1 VETSPIPRPRCV
13 GALTDYSAAV
23 DDREQSGSGSMWRR
37 EWDAFLV
44 LGPVALLAVL
54 TLTVGDS
61 RSRNGVLAT
70 LVLVVLPLIAR
81 RRWPIPVFVV
91 VAFGATVTSTLFET
105 PWIQILAVVLASATV
120 GEAATDRS
128 RSLAAIVLVGA
139 LMTLG
144 FLAQGAQPVQSV
156 VLPFVFLLPSW
167 LLGDLLRA
175 RRLEAAR
182 REEVLQR
189 SLREREQRIRAAAAE
204 ERRHVA
210 RELHDVVA
218 HAVSVMVVQAGAA
231 RQVVHSSPDRAEE
244 SLLAIEATG
253 REAMTELRR
262 FLGALDDDEAG
273 GLAPQPGIDS
283 LPRLVDRVRE
293 AGLPASLE
301 VDGERR
307 AVSASLDVTVYRI
320 VQEALTNALRY
331 ARQASTIVRLSWD
344 VDQLRVEVLDDGPA
358 TAAAVEGAT
367 GRGLIGIRD
376 RAALVGGR
384 VEVGPRLGGGYAVR
398 AWLPLEP
405 GRPPEAALT

>member
-1 VETSPIPRPRCV
+1 ME
-13 GALTDYSAAV
+13 
-23 DDREQSGSGSMWRR
+23 DRDAPGTEAGWRR
-37 EWDAFLV
+37 GWDAFLV
-44 LGPVALLAVL
+44 LGPVVLLALL
-54 TLTVGDS
+54 TLTVDDS
-61 RSRNGVLAT
+61 RTRNGPLVT
-70 LVLVVLPLIAR
+70 LILVVLPLLGR
-81 RRWPIPVFVV
+81 RRWPLPVFVV
-91 VAFGATVTSTLFET
+91 VAFGSTVTAVLFEA
-105 PWIQILAVVLASATV
+105 PWVQILAVILASATV

-128 RSLAAIVLVGA
+128 RSLAAVVIVGA

-144 FLAQGAQPVQSV
+144 FLAQGARPFEST

-167 LLGDLLRA
+167 LFGDLLRA
-175 RRLEAAR
+175 RRLETAR

-189 SLREREQRIRAAAAE
+189 SLREREERIRAAAAE

-231 RQVVHSSPDRAEE
+231 RQVVRSSPDRAEE

-283 LPRLVDRVRE
+283 LPKLVDRVRE
-293 AGLPASLE
+293 AGLPTSLE

-307 AVSASLDVTVYRI
+307 PVSASLDVTVYRI

-331 ARQASTIVRLSWD
+331 ARQASTTVRLSWD
-344 VDQLRVEVLDDGPA
+344 VDQLRIEVLDDGPA
-358 TAAAVEGAT
+358 TVTADEGAT
-367 GRGLIGIRD
+367 GHGLVGIRD

-398 AWLPLEP
+398 AWLPLDP
-405 GRPPEAALT
+405 GRPTELLAT